1 MLSRVMF
8 IRLIALAGLLTLPAA
23 SVQAELPAL
32 IYSPWT
38 KFCLNETCFI
48 GKDVRTEC
56 ASVFAAVLIENAK
69 DPKKILRV
77 TLPTSVNT
85 ERRVRII
92 IDQGPPIERPYIQ
105 CFANGCMADYEAGTE
120 LVDQFKQ
127 GQTLTIEAVDANNL
141 QISRNL
147 PLAGFAVAYDG
158 PGQAPRVFEESRGAL
173 EREQKKRAEEADKPP
188 EEAHKPRCE
197 SK

>member
-23 SVQAELPAL
+23 SVQAELPTL
-32 IYSPWT
+32 IYSAWT

-48 GKDVRTEC
+48 GKDIRTEC
-56 ASVFAAVLIENAK
+56 APVFAAVLIENAK

-85 ERRVRII
+85 ERSVRII

-127 GQTLTIEAVDANNL
+127 GRTLTIEAVDANNL

-173 EREQKKRAEEADKPP
+173 QRELQKRAEEADKPP
-188 EEAHKPRCE
+188 EEAHKPQCE